1 MQSQLQV
8 FFAILPISGR
18 TELRSI
24 NTAWL
29 PSKVQNGRLRS
40 PFFRDDTLSA
50 GTSVSEKAKCLTT
63 AKDKKVS
70 SLQWPSR
77 LRKQPS
83 TGAKTTWQSDEKP
96 RFDAV
101 WQPPFE
107 KSRLRPCFIISS
119 QITSQFTQ
127 TSVSSDWKLPK
138 LLSNTW
144 TICSP
149 KETMRVRE
157 SIPHTRVSSNDN
169 LFQSNFSAW

>member
-63 AKDKKVS
+63 AKDKKSKLFAVTF
-70 SLQWPSR
+70 PF
-77 LRKQPS
+77 K
-83 TGAKTTWQSDEKP
+83 KTTFNRCKNDMTIWWEASLWRSVTTPVWKISTTPLLYHKFSDH
-96 RFDAV
+96 
-101 WQPPFE
+101 
-107 KSRLRPCFIISS
+107 
-119 QITSQFTQ
+119 
-127 TSVSSDWKLPK
+127 
-138 LLSNTW
+138 
-144 TICSP
+144 
-149 KETMRVRE
+149 E
-157 SIPHTRVSSNDN
+157 SIYPDFSVKWLKVTEIVEQYLDN
-169 LFQSNFSAW
+169 LLTKRDYEGERIHPPYKGLFQW